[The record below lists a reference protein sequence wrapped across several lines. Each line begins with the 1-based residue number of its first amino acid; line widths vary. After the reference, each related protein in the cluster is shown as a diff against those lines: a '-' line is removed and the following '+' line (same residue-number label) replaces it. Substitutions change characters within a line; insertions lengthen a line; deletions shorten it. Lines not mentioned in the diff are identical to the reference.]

1 MKTHYMVKLIKT
13 SSRSFTEFCK
23 GIKILKVNHYSAS
36 IYMSAYLVEDYMYH
50 FLVVQIWY
58 TVKKK
63 NSILS
68 LHLELKAE
76 LL

>member
-1 MKTHYMVKLIKT
+1 MNTHYMVKFIKT
-13 SSRSFTEFCK
+13 SRSFTEFCK
-23 GIKILKVNHYSAS
+23 GIKILKVNHHSAS
-36 IYMSAYLVEDYMYH
+36 IYMSASLVEDYMYH

-63 NSILS
+63 ILS
-68 LHLELKAE
+68 LHLESKAE

>member
-36 IYMSAYLVEDYMYH
+36 IYMSASLVEDYMYH
-50 FLVVQIWY
+50 FSSCTNLVHSE
-58 TVKKK
+58 KK